1 LRHLC
6 QAVRAERELKLVL
19 RLLNKQVGN
28 ISTELQNRIKALPS
42 EQLEALGEALLDF
55 TQLADLENWLN
66 QN

>member
-1 LRHLC
+1 LC